1 MGRTALMAAASSIAL
16 ASSAAAQQPAP
27 VPAPTPAPVPT
38 PTPAPVEQSAA
49 DFYRQGTELA
59 GRGDFVT
66 AVAAFTRA
74 LELEPGNA
82 EYKLA
87 LADAERQSGRCDAA
101 IPRYKQLLDAPGVDK
116 ARVRANVA
124 QCPNVVVI
132 EPPPPEIALPPPPPE
147 PKIVE
152 REGPPSLLNG
162 ALLAG
167 AGALFGASIGFYF
180 AGRAADND
188 ADDARSFADH
198 ERIQTR
204 ADRQKI
210 AAGVLM
216 VGALGLG
223 GYAIYRIKFRS
234 ERTEVA
240 VTPTA
245 DGGAMIVR
253 GSW

>member
-1 MGRTALMAAASSIAL
+1 MAS
-16 ASSAAAQQPAP
+16 
-27 VPAPTPAPVPT
+27 
-38 PTPAPVEQSAA
+38 
-49 DFYRQGTELA
+49 
-59 GRGDFVT
+59 RGDFAT

-74 LELEPGNA
+74 LELEPNNA

-87 LADAERQSGRCDAA
+87 LADAERQSNQCDKA
-101 IPRYKQLLDAPGVDK
+101 IPRYKELLETQGVDK
-116 ARVRANVA
+116 ARVKANVA

-132 EPPPPEIALPPPPPE
+132 EPPPPEIKLPPPPPE
-147 PKIVE
+147 PKVIE
-152 REGPPSLLNG
+152 REGPPSLFNG

-167 AGALFGASIGFYF
+167 ASAMFGASIGFYF
-180 AGRAADND
+180 AGRAAAND

-216 VGALGLG
+216 AGALGLG

-234 ERTEVA
+234 ERAEVA

-245 DGGAMIVR
+245 DGGAMVVR

>member
-1 MGRTALMAAASSIAL
+1 VGRIVIVVAAALVAGP
-16 ASSAAAQQPAP
+16 AAAQEPTPAP
-27 VPAPTPAPVPT
+27 VPAPTPVPVQQT
-38 PTPAPVEQSAA
+38 GA
-49 DFYRQGTELA
+49 DFHRQGQEMA

-66 AVAAFTRA
+66 AIAAFTRA
-74 LELEPGNA
+74 VELEPNNW

-87 LADAERQSGRCDAA
+87 LADAERQAGQCDRA
-101 IPRYKQLLDAPGVDK
+101 IPRYKELLDTPGADK
-116 ARVRANVA
+116 ARVKAAVA
-124 QCPNVVVI
+124 QCPNAVVI
-132 EPPPPEIALPPPPPE
+132 ESQAPPAELKLPAPPPE
-147 PKIVE
+147 PKIIE
-152 REGPPSLLNG
+152 REGPPSMLNG

-167 AGALFGASIGFYF
+167 AGAMFGASIGFYF
-180 AGRAADND
+180 AGRGSASD
-188 ADDARSFADH
+188 AEDARSFADH

-223 GYAIYRIKFRS
+223 GYAIYRIKFGSS
-234 ERTEVA
+234 ERAEVA

-245 DGGAMIVR
+245 TGGAMVVR

>member
-1 MGRTALMAAASSIAL
+1 MAAASSIAL

-27 VPAPTPAPVPT
+27 IPVPT
-38 PTPAPVEQSAA
+38 PVPVNPTPPPVEPSAA
-49 DFYRQGTELA
+49 EYFKQGQDLA
-59 GRGDFVT
+59 GRGDLAT

-74 LELEPGNA
+74 HELEPTNW

-87 LADAERQSGRCDAA
+87 LADAERQANQCDKAV
-101 IPRYKQLLDAPGVDK
+101 PRYKELLDAPGADK
-116 ARVRANVA
+116 ARVKAAVV
-124 QCPNVVVI
+124 QCPNAVVI
-132 EPPPPEIALPPPPPE
+132 EPPPPEIKLPPPPPE

-152 REGPPSLLNG
+152 REGPPSLVNG

-180 AGRAADND
+180 AGRAADKD

-198 ERIQTR
+198 ERIQAR

-234 ERTEVA
+234 ERAEVA

>member
-1 MGRTALMAAASSIAL
+1 VGRIVIVVAAALVAGP
-16 ASSAAAQQPAP
+16 AAAQEPTPAP
-27 VPAPTPAPVPT
+27 LPAPTPVPVPQQT
-38 PTPAPVEQSAA
+38 GA
-49 DFYRQGTELA
+49 DFYQQGQEMVE
-59 GRGDFVT
+59 RGDFVT
-66 AVAAFTRA
+66 AIAAFTRA
-74 LELEPGNA
+74 FELEPENW

-87 LADAERQSGRCDAA
+87 LADAERQASQCDRA
-101 IPRYKQLLDAPGVDK
+101 IPRYKELLDAPAADK
-116 ARVRANVA
+116 ARVKAAVA
-124 QCPNVVVI
+124 QCPNAVVI
-132 EPPPPEIALPPPPPE
+132 ESQPPPPELKLPPPPPE
-147 PKIVE
+147 PKIIE
-152 REGPPSLLNG
+152 REGPPSMLNG

-180 AGRAADND
+180 AGRGSESD

-223 GYAIYRIKFRS
+223 GYAIYRIKFPS
-234 ERTEVA
+234 ERAEVA

-245 DGGAMIVR
+245 TGGAMVVR